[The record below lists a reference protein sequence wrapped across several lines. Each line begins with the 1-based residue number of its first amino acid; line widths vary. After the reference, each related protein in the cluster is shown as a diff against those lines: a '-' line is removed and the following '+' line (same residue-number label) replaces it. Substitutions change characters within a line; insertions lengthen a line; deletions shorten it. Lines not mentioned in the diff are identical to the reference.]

1 MQSTKSSKMKN
12 KQSPYILLA
21 SASLILLLTACGG
34 GGGGG
39 AGSSGSAVTN
49 NGAISNPSAFTL
61 PTGISTVPPV
71 GTQAN

>member
-1 MQSTKSSKMKN
+1 MKN
-12 KQSPYILLA
+12 KRPLLVPVT
-21 SASLILLLTACGG
+21 ASLILLLTACG

-49 NGAISNPSAFTL
+49 NGAISNPSAYTL
-61 PTGISTVPPV
+61 PTGISTVPPT

>member
-1 MQSTKSSKMKN
+1 MKN
-12 KQSPYILLA
+12 KKSPYLLPI

-34 GGGGG
+34 GGGG
-39 AGSSGSAVTN
+39 AGSNGSGVTN

-61 PTGISTVPPV
+61 PTGISTVPPT